1 MRQPCPKAGIFYED
15 SNMNGKGSK
24 QRPTNKKKFDDNW
37 DKIFGTKKTAN
48 DKSKAVNGVEI
59 SNSDKSHSQHQG

>member
-1 MRQPCPKAGIFYED
+1 
-15 SNMNGKGSK
+15 MNGKGSK